1 MIKQEIYTCKKC
13 KYSSTS
19 KYNYLKHLKT
29 KKHSEINMN
38 KSYLACSEC
47 KKVYRFKSGLSRHR
61 KNIHGIECESQEIV
75 THTKDTENAIVTL
88 KNMFKHMMKENKE
101 LHAKV
106 IELTNKPTVINN
118 KNINVIQF
126 LNTDC
131 KDAINLSEFID
142 QIPVTYDDLV
152 YIQHNGYIEGMR
164 STLLKNLNEMDTC
177 KRPIHCTDFKRKRFV
192 VKDQDVWE
200 RDEENRKLLN
210 ALNQFNTKQLKTLY
224 DWKQLE
230 ENKNWEYEDKKQ
242 DGVLAIMKAC
252 SDMYSDEHG
261 SKMKNKL
268 LHEISNT
275 TQLK

>member
-1 MIKQEIYTCKKC
+1 MDSHRIYTCKKC
-13 KYSSTS
+13 IYSSTS

-29 KKHSEINMN
+29 KKHNDICEN
-38 KSYLACSEC
+38 KTYLSCSEC
-47 KKVYRFKSGLSRHR
+47 KKIYRFKSGLSRHR
-61 KNIHGIECESQEIV
+61 KNIHGLDGCQIQDIIIKHEPKSEIDAI
-75 THTKDTENAIVTL
+75 KD
-88 KNMFKHMMKENKE
+88 MFKHMIDENKK
-101 LHAKV
+101 LQDKV
-106 IELTNKPTVINN
+106 IELSKKPTVINN

-142 QIPVTYDDLV
+142 QIPVTYDDLI
-152 YIQHNGYIEGMR
+152 YIQNNGYIEGMR
-164 STLLKNLNEMDTC
+164 STLLKNLNEMDKC
-177 KRPIHCTDFKRKRFV
+177 KRPIHCTDHKRKRFV
-192 VKDQDVWE
+192 VKDQDVWK

-230 ENKNWEYEDKKQ
+230 ENKNWAYEDKKQ
-242 DGVLAIMKAC
+242 DRVLAIMKAC
-252 SDMYSDEHG
+252 TDMFSDEHG

>member
-1 MIKQEIYTCKKC
+1 MGYTCKKC
-13 KYSSTS
+13 NYISSS

-29 KKHSEINMN
+29 KKHNDGCE
-38 KSYLACSEC
+38 KKTYLSCSEC

-61 KNIHGIECESQEIV
+61 KNIHGIDISQTQDMIVKSDSTSEIDAI
-75 THTKDTENAIVTL
+75 KD
-88 KNMFKHMMKENKE
+88 MFQHMMIENKK
-101 LHAKV
+101 LQDKV
-106 IELTNKPTVINN
+106 IELSKKPTVINN

-131 KDAINLSEFID
+131 KDAINLTEFID
-142 QIPVTYDDLV
+142 QIPVTYDDLI
-152 YIQHNGYIEGMR
+152 YIQNNGYIEGMR
-164 STLLKNLNEMDTC
+164 STLLKNLNEMDKC
-177 KRPIHCTDFKRKRFV
+177 KRPIHCTDSKRKRFI
-192 VKDQDVWE
+192 VKDQDVWK

-224 DWKQLE
+224 NWKQLE

-242 DGVLAIMKAC
+242 DRVLAIMKAC

-275 TQLK
+275 TQIK